1 MKFTIASVLLL
12 ATSGLANPVGLDKKM
27 ADLDARQ
34 SENVL
39 EILKRKDFSKCPTK
53 DFASCVPWFTTF
65 NCAMPGNGVGGFPLG
80 DKYCHMLMN
89 EGDEPQHCKDKWAKD
104 DTSLLAVLDERSV
117 QHDGPLVEDEL
128 GHAVIVSSSTPKDLK
143 TNEPGKV
150 VATDLAKE
158 FHKKVLL
165 DLGQVR

>member
-80 DKYCHMLMN
+80 DSACNTQSTKMCQCLCNCDKEYCHMLMN
-89 EGDEPQHCKDKWAKD
+89 EGDEPQHCKDKWAK
-104 DTSLLAVLDERSV
+104 E
-117 QHDGPLVEDEL
+117 
-128 GHAVIVSSSTPKDLK
+128 
-143 TNEPGKV
+143 
-150 VATDLAKE
+150 
-158 FHKKVLL
+158 
-165 DLGQVR
+165 